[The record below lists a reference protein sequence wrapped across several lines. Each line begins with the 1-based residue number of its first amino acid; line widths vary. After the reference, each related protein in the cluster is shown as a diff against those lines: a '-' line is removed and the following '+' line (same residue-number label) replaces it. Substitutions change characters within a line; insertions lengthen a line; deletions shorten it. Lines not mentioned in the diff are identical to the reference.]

1 MFELT
6 DYLQK
11 ILLIHILVCA
21 FLYKFKPDFMFDS
34 NGKFK
39 AFGTGPNKT
48 IYPFWLVTTAFSL
61 MVYLFLIVK
70 KDEFVD

>member
-1 MFELT
+1 MKFDDNIKMT
-6 DYLQK
+6 
-11 ILLIHILVCA
+11 LIGFVAICFA
-21 FLYKFKPDFMFDS
+21 IYYMKPPFMFHNDNS
-34 NGKFK
+34 FK
-39 AFGTGPNKT
+39 QFGLTRDKT